1 VVKAGVTQVIKIWLL
16 VMFISMPNQPSVKYN
31 ALIYPTE
38 EKCISARNGY
48 KDAYDQKPQS
58 YKDTIKTDATCI
70 AFDSFPIPG
79 FNAISA

>member
-1 VVKAGVTQVIKIWLL
+1 
-16 VMFISMPNQPSVKYN
+16 MPNQPSVKYN
-31 ALIYPTE
+31 ALMYLTE